1 MGAGQ
6 AGARKLAAR
15 ITFNTGVARIALPS
29 LAHGPA
35 ESAHSGIREIA
46 NEALRTPGTI
56 RLDVGQPDFPTPQ
69 HIKDAGKRAIDENK
83 TFYTHTQGLLS
94 LREKLVDKL
103 ARVNGIKTTPE
114 AIACGPGGVGAIA
127 AMLAAVVENGDE
139 VLLPDPG
146 WPNYRMMLPWLGARA
161 VYYPCPPSAGFQP
174 DLEALERLI
183 SARTKVLVV
192 NSPNNPTGA
201 VYPAETVAALVEL
214 AQRHNM
220 WLLSDECYDQVVL
233 DGSAGRAQGAPISSW
248 TSPAHIAP
256 EDPRIATAFTFSK
269 TYAMTGWRLG
279 YLTGSEELIDTVTKV
294 LESSSSCT
302 STITQVAAEA
312 ALAGPQDC
320 VADMVRAYRR
330 RRDLVVDIL
339 EDAELLISR
348 PSGAFYIMADVSPAG
363 LPARELAFA
372 LLRERGVSVAPGTA
386 FGQEA
391 AGAVRISLAS
401 SDADLREGV
410 GRLAEFVYRST

>member
-1 MGAGQ
+1 M
-6 AGARKLAAR
+6 
-15 ITFNTGVARIALPS
+15 
-29 LAHGPA
+29 
-35 ESAHSGIREIA
+35 AHSGIREIA
-46 NEALRTPGTI
+46 NEAIRRPGTI

-69 HIKDAGKRAIDENK
+69 HVKDAGKRAIDENK

-103 ARVNGIKTTPE
+103 ARVNGIKTSPE

-127 AMLAAVVENGDE
+127 AMLAAVVEHGDE

-146 WPNYRMMLPWLGARA
+146 WPNYRMMLPSLAARA

-174 DLEALERLI
+174 DLEAIERLI
-183 SARTKVLVV
+183 TARTKVLVV

-201 VYPAETVAALVEL
+201 VYPAQTIAAMVEL
-214 AQRHNM
+214 AQRHNL
-220 WLLSDECYDQVVL
+220 WLLSDECYDQVLL
-233 DGSAGRAQGAPISSW
+233 DGAW

-312 ALAGPQDC
+312 ALSGPQDC
-320 VADMVRAYRR
+320 VAEMVSAYRR

-339 EDAELLISR
+339 QDAELLISK

-410 GRLAEFVYRST
+410 GRLAEFVHRST